1 MDHQSLSDACELLWT
16 VIRNG
21 TEAPERI
28 FDPEFRLQGFP
39 GPDPGARFARS
50 GHEEAPSGEPAHDAP
65 VPTPEAGIEYLQR
78 FFGQGKGLTNLVYHS
93 DGVQPL
99 GEFGVVQLRWLAE
112 HGLGEHGSPRYVSG
126 RVSLSFRQTGESWKL
141 VGWLGSRGP
150 HHAVPGT
157 KRAEDVALIRE
168 QILRVFEAYRQKEL
182 GILRRTHTADWRGF
196 SLRSAGVG
204 RGIDAYMRDA
214 EAAIASTQFEE
225 YQILELDAI
234 FYGELAVVPYVARI
248 AGKNRQGRMEA
259 YRLRVLDVYLREPT
273 GWNQVATNTSLHPE
287 ELIGG

>member
-1 MDHQSLSDACELLWT
+1 MEQQSLSDASDLLWT

-21 TEAPERI
+21 SETPDQI

-39 GPDPGARFARS
+39 GPDPGARLIRR
-50 GHEEAPSGEPAHDAP
+50 GHEEAPSDEPIEDAP
-65 VPTPEAGIEYLQR
+65 IPAPERGIEYLQR
-78 FFGQGKGLTNLVYHS
+78 FFGQGRGLTNLVTHI
-93 DGVQPL
+93 DGAQVL

-112 HGLGEHGSPRYVSG
+112 HGLGEQGSPRYVSG
-126 RVSLSFRQTGESWKL
+126 RVSLSFRRVGESWKL
-141 VGWLGSRGP
+141 MGWLGSRGP

-157 KRAEDVALIRE
+157 KRPDDVALIRE

-196 SLRSAGVG
+196 SLRSSGVG
-204 RGIDAYMRDA
+204 RGIDAYMRAA

-234 FYGELAVVPYVARI
+234 FYGDVAVVPYVARI
-248 AGKNRQGRMEA
+248 AGTNRQGRVEA

-287 ELIGG
+287 EMIGG